1 MAETMSLSQF
11 LAPPDAGSDA
21 TAARVDAR
29 SRRTAGGPVLGALDV
44 CAGPFSGVRF
54 QVPDGYIAREVRGAK
69 MRTTAGVFDEFAAA
83 LQFPYYFGDNRD
95 AFDECLRDLD
105 EFVGEAP
112 GYVVVI
118 RDSSGLLADQREDLE
133 WFADAMTQAAEY
145 WAAKGTVFRVVLQQ
159 RPPVLSP
166 VELTMADPA

>member
-11 LAPPDAGSDA
+11 LAPPASGSDA
-21 TAARVDAR
+21 IAARHNAHR
-29 SRRTAGGPVLGALDV
+29 AATGPVLGALDV
-44 CAGPFSGVRF
+44 GAGPFSGVRF
-54 QVPDGYIAREVRGAK
+54 QVPDGYIAREVRGTK

-118 RDSSGLLADQREDLE
+118 RDSSELLADQREDLE
-133 WFADAMTQAAEY
+133 WFADAMTRAAEY
-145 WAAKGTVFRVVLQQ
+145 WAVHGTVFRVVLQQ
-159 RPPVLSP
+159 HPAVLSP

>member
-1 MAETMSLSQF
+1 
-11 LAPPDAGSDA
+11 
-21 TAARVDAR
+21 
-29 SRRTAGGPVLGALDV
+29 
-44 CAGPFSGVRF
+44 
-54 QVPDGYIAREVRGAK
+54 

>member
-11 LAPPDAGSDA
+11 LAPAAGSDA
-21 TAARVDAR
+21 AAARQNGRAHR
-29 SRRTAGGPVLGALDV
+29 AATGPVLGALDV
-44 CAGPFSGVRF
+44 DAGPFSGVRF
-54 QVPDGYIAREVRGAK
+54 QVPDGYIARELRGTK

-133 WFADAMTQAAEY
+133 WFADAMIQAAEY
-145 WAAKGTVFRVVLQQ
+145 WAGHGTVFRVVLQQ
-159 RPPVLSP
+159 HPAVLSP
-166 VELTMADPA
+166 VELTMSAPA